1 MSLNTDLSGL
11 FHIQKDYLAG
21 LTIQDASFNT
31 KVSNL
36 ATQLGNLHTGFAAAN
51 TSSSAVLARQQDV
64 SAIVDEE
71 KRRLEQKK
79 QSIDNALD
87 GKRRAID
94 LNETYRLRQSQYIRI
109 KVVIVIVLVI
119 CILLTLLQRRFPIVP
134 SIFITLLNLI
144 VILIGGIYCLF
155 IYSTISS
162 RSPLNYNEL
171 DLAGPAAP
179 TVSDVAAS
187 QVAASKAGNLL
198 GTINVFGCVGSA
210 CCSAGTKWDN
220 EKSKCV
226 PDPAP
231 AAPADSAASAAPA
244 DSAASDVPAAPAASD
259 VPAAPAAS
267 DASAA
272 PPTVGGFTTMKQSG
286 PIAHSPSEYDSYGR
300 V

>member
-1 MSLNTDLSGL
+1 MQLNTDLSGL

-36 ATQLGNLHTGFAAAN
+36 ATQLGNLNAGFAAAN
-51 TSSSAVLARQQDV
+51 ISSGAVLARQQEV
-64 SAIVDEE
+64 SSIIDEE
-71 KRRLEQKK
+71 KKRLEQKK

-94 LNETYRLRQSQYIRI
+94 LNETYRMRQSQYLRI
-109 KVVIVIVLVI
+109 KIVMVIVLVI
-119 CILLTLLQRRFPIVP
+119 CIVLTLLNRQFPIVP
-134 SIFITLLNLI
+134 SIIVTLINLI
-144 VILIGGIYCLF
+144 VVLIGGVYCLF
-155 IYSTISS
+155 IYSSISS
-162 RSPLNYNEL
+162 RSLMNYNDL

-179 TVSDVAAS
+179 TVSDIAAS

-198 GTINVFGCVGSA
+198 GTINIIGCVGSA

-220 EKSKCV
+220 EKSMCV
-226 PDPAP
+226 PDTA
-231 AAPADSAASAAPA
+231 AAPAIPSAAATT
-244 DSAASDVPAAPAASD
+244 
-259 VPAAPAAS
+259 
-267 DASAA
+267 
-272 PPTVGGFTTMKQSG
+272 PPTVGGFTTMEQSG